1 MKNNLRYT
9 FPLMILLAFTAVIF
23 TGCSK
28 DTAGADI
35 NLSYNMLADKTWY
48 LEYTQTTTG
57 TSTSTKTYV
66 GQSTY
71 FINFLKNLTT
81 VDSDGLKGTYTVEK
95 MNNQLQI
102 HVQAKTAS
110 GNPIEYVYNVES
122 LGAKNLIMNFTVNS
136 VVTKYYYSTQK

>member
-1 MKNNLRYT
+1 MKKNLRYSIS
-9 FPLMILLAFTAVIF
+9 LVLLIAFTAILF

-35 NLSYNMLADKTWY
+35 NLSYTMLGDKTWY

-57 TSTSTKTYV
+57 ANTSTKTYV

-81 VDSDGLKGTYTVEK
+81 VDSDGLNGTYTVEK
-95 MNNQLQI
+95 INNQLQI
-102 HVQAKTAS
+102 HVQAKTS
-110 GNPIEYVYNVES
+110 GGNAIEYVYNVES
-122 LGAKNLIMNFTVNS
+122 LGAKNLIMSFTVNG
-136 VVTKYYYSTQK
+136 VQTRYYYSTQK